1 MADFDCP
8 CIRDKNDDGIC
19 EVPCEEDGHPV
30 RCVGDWSNSKHHYV
44 GRYIAIFG
52 KGMRKKFEEL
62 NYIDLFAGPGKCR
75 IRGTRE
81 VRNGTPLIAA
91 EHGFSKYF
99 FADMNP
105 RALDSLRHRFPD
117 KDKATFYKDDCNNC
131 AADIH
136 GRIGRYSL
144 NLLVADQTTVQLKF
158 STLRTLADERRVD
171 LIIYFPTM
179 YFNRTI
185 PVVKDGDKIQ
195 GINDFF
201 GDSGEGFR
209 MWKPRSGNAEMV
221 AYYKER
227 LRTLGYFFDG
237 KVDKV
242 IPILNEENNAE
253 MYQLL
258 FASAHARGYDFW
270 KKIKAIDP
278 HGQRSLPF
286 AT

>member
-1 MADFDCP
+1 MADFECP
-8 CIRDKNDDGIC
+8 CERDKNDDGIC
-19 EVPCEEDGHPV
+19 EVPCEEDGHSV

-117 KDKATFYKDDCNNC
+117 NDKATFYEDDCNNC

-158 STLRTLADERRVD
+158 STLRTLADGRRVD

-185 PVVKDGDKIQ
+185 PVVKDRDKIQ

-209 MWKPRSGNAEMV
+209 MWKPRSGNAVMV

-242 IPILNEENNAE
+242 IPILNEEKNAE

-258 FASAHARGYDFW
+258 FASAHQRGYDFW

-286 AT
+286 TT